1 MEESFISKLAGNNLL
16 WEQLMLGVSE
26 DAIRKSWEPALTE
39 FKKIRKKYLLYD
51 DFE

>member
-1 MEESFISKLAGNNLL
+1 MNLIKGGANAQQIRETYSKDL
-16 WEQLMLGVSE
+16 
-26 DAIRKSWEPALTE
+26 IE